1 MVQRHPI
8 IAIDGP
14 AAAGKGTLAR
24 RLAEHLDY
32 AYLDTGALYRG
43 VALQVVRSGG
53 EPGIMAD
60 AIAAARA
67 LNPST
72 IDKQAIR
79 TAEIGAAAAK
89 VAAMGEVRSE
99 ILDLQRRFAAN
110 PPDGR
115 NGAVLDGRD
124 IGTVVCPDADHKVF
138 VTASAEIRAHRRWLE
153 LREKN
158 PQLSESRVLADLKER
173 DRLDAERP
181 IAPLKPAE
189 DALLLD
195 TTELSIEEAFETA
208 LALMN
213 EQKA

>member
-1 MVQRHPI
+1 MASRPTI

-24 RLAEHLDY
+24 RLAAHLDF

-43 VALQVVRSGG
+43 VALTVVRAGG
-53 EPGIMAD
+53 DPGHLPD
-60 AIAAARA
+60 AVAAAQE
-67 LNPST
+67 LKPST
-72 IDKQAIR
+72 IDQKAIR

-89 VAAMGEVRSE
+89 VAAMAEVRNE
-99 ILDLQRRFAAN
+99 ILDLQRRFAAT
-110 PPDGR
+110 PPEGR
-115 NGAVLDGRD
+115 QGSVLDGRD
-124 IGTVVCPDADHKVF
+124 IGTVVCPEADYKFF

-158 PQLSESRVLADLKER
+158 PELAKSQVLADLKER

-195 TTELSIEEAFETA
+195 TTELAIEEAFETA
-208 LALMN
+208 LALIE

>member
-53 EPGIMAD
+53 EPGKMAD

-79 TAEIGAAAAK
+79 TAEIGAAAAT

-115 NGAVLDGRD
+115 NGAVLTGA
-124 IGTVVCPDADHKVF
+124 T
-138 VTASAEIRAHRRWLE
+138 SARWSA
-153 LREKN
+153 RT
-158 PQLSESRVLADLKER
+158 P
-173 DRLDAERP
+173 
-181 IAPLKPAE
+181 
-189 DALLLD
+189 
-195 TTELSIEEAFETA
+195 TTRFS
-208 LALMN
+208 
-213 EQKA
+213 

>member
-1 MVQRHPI
+1 MTQSLPV

-24 RLAEHLDY
+24 RLAEHMEY

-43 VALQVVRSGG
+43 VALLVVQNGG
-53 EPGIMAD
+53 DPSNPDQALS
-60 AIAAARA
+60 AARA
-67 LNPST
+67 LDPT
-72 IDKQAIR
+72 AIDGKAIR
-79 TAEIGAAAAK
+79 TTEIGAAAAK
-89 VAAMGEVRSE
+89 VAALAGVRSE
-99 ILDLQRRFAAN
+99 ILDLQRRFAAS
-110 PPDGR
+110 PPGDRKGS
-115 NGAVLDGRD
+115 VLDGRD
-124 IGTVVCPDADHKVF
+124 IGTVVCPDADHKIF

-158 PQLSESRVLADLKER
+158 PQLAESQVLTDLRER

-195 TTELSIEEAFETA
+195 TTELAIEEAFETA
-208 LALMN
+208 LALIT